1 MSHIL
6 QVNDIEYSKITYTK
20 PEKKGSFYYSSI
32 GYNVNEKTQAPF
44 YIQTPKMKS
53 LSIGSDI
60 LDKKNTV
67 IMTKLN
73 NNDLS
78 MYDCLLNI
86 DQKNISETFKNSS
99 EWFGKEL
106 TSEIIQEMYKSNIKA
121 FSKDKDPTLN
131 FKLPIIK
138 NNIECTI
145 YDQQRNYLTID
156 AIQPDVDVILIIH
169 IKGLKFLKQ
178 HYYCE
183 YYISQIK
190 VCNDNL
196 NYHVLQNYMMEDK
209 EEDMIFENEII
220 DEEVVLSNFQK
231 QVHNKKLTDEINE
244 KQQLIEITQKEIV
257 ILKSQLYEL

>member
-6 QVNDIEYSKITYTK
+6 QVKDIDYSKITYTK

-32 GYNVNEKTQAPF
+32 GYSINDKTQVPF
-44 YIQTPKMKS
+44 YIQTPKMKN
-53 LSIGSDI
+53 LSIGPDI

-67 IMTKLN
+67 IMTELTK
-73 NNDLS
+73 NDLS

-86 DQKNISETFKNSS
+86 DQSNISKTFKHSQ

-106 TSEIIQEMYKSNIKA
+106 TSEIIQEMYKSSIKA
-121 FSKDKDPTLN
+121 ISKDKNPTLN

-156 AIQPDVDVILIIH
+156 AIQPNIDVNFIIH

-183 YYISQIK
+183 YYVSQIK
-190 VCNDNL
+190 VCNDNPQ
-196 NYHVLQNYMMEDK
+196 YHILQNYMMEDK
-209 EEDMIFENEII
+209 EEDIIFENEII

-231 QVHNKKLTDEINE
+231 QLHNQKCINE
-244 KQQLIEITQKEIV
+244 MTQKQQLIETYQKDIE